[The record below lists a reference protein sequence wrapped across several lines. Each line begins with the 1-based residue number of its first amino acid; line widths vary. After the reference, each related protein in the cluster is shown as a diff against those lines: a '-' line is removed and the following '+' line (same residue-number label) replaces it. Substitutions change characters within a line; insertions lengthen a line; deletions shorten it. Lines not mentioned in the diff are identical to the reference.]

1 MIKKNITI
9 ELTKNNMIIA
19 IVRGDKL
26 KKDEGFFFLS
36 QGFDFVTIVSNNKLR
51 FKRLSG
57 NINNEYITYRL
68 EI

>member
-1 MIKKNITI
+1 VIKKNITI

-26 KKDEGFFFLS
+26 EKDEGFFFLS

>member
-19 IVRGDKL
+19 IVRGERLEK
-26 KKDEGFFFLS
+26 EGEFFFLNK
-36 QGFDFVTIVSNNKLR
+36 GFDFTTIVSKNKLK
-51 FKRLSG
+51 FKHLSG
-57 NINNEYITYRL
+57 NIYREYITYRL

>member
-26 KKDEGFFFLS
+26 EKDEGFFFLS